1 VSQEPA
7 LAFPELLP
15 VDGRRVFGLPAR
27 LGPVEAVE
35 LHRLALS
42 LSQGGGG
49 PFAFDCGAVEVLGG
63 AVLQV
68 LLALQ
73 RELVQAGSDAI
84 LLKVPP
90 AVARTLAQAGIKPE
104 LAAL

>member
-7 LAFPELLP
+7 LAFPELPP

-42 LSQGGGG
+42 LSQGRG
-49 PFAFDCGAVEVLGG
+49 PFGFDCGAVEVLGG

-90 AVARTLAQAGIKPE
+90 AVARTLAQAGIKAE